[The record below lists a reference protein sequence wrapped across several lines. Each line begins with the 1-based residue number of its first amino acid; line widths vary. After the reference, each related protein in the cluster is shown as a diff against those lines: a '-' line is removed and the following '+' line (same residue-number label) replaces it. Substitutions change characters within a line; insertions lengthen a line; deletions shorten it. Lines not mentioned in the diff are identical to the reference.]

1 LTETMNFLTTAFGVI
16 LLILGLSPLSQATTR
31 DRDNLSA
38 QSPQQPSHPV
48 EYAIHIPAEENVDY
62 DTYYNNRFE
71 YVVKYPENLLD
82 QLPPPQNNDGR
93 SFVSPQGSINM
104 AVSGSHNVPQRNLNE
119 IYQNRL
125 QAYQEAG
132 RVTYKTQ
139 QDNWFVIS
147 GYKDGNVFYTKTF
160 LYNNDVLEL
169 RLNYDRSLQPE
180 FDAIVAQISNS
191 FMPVGDYQW

>member
-1 LTETMNFLTTAFGVI
+1 MKNLTTALGVM
-16 LLILGLSPLSQATTR
+16 LLTVGLSPLSQATTR
-31 DRDNLSA
+31 DRDNLSTQLLPPS
-38 QSPQQPSHPV
+38 QSV
-48 EYAIHIPAEENVDY
+48 EYAINIPAEENVNY

-71 YVVKYPENLLD
+71 YVVRYPEDLLN
-82 QLPPPQNNDGR
+82 QQPPPQNNDGR

-104 AVSGSHNVPQRNLNE
+104 TVSGSHNVPQRSLNE
-119 IYQNRL
+119 VYQNQL

-180 FDAIVAQISNS
+180 FDAIVSQISNS